1 MEARIASARD
11 SSQLAD
17 PGGWEGRVGRDPEA
31 ERREGRWP
39 ESERRGVA
47 VWLEKERVAVKWPG
61 LGAFTDWKAVTS
73 IFWLLL
79 AMSCPPR
86 TQTQNLV

>member
-1 MEARIASARD
+1 MASARD

-17 PGGWEGRVGRDPEA
+17 PGGWEGRDPEA

-47 VWLEKERVAVKWPG
+47 AWLEKERVAVKWPG
-61 LGAFTDWKAVTS
+61 LGAFIV
-73 IFWLLL
+73 
-79 AMSCPPR
+79 
-86 TQTQNLV
+86 